1 MNRRLMLGTAG
12 VLAAA
17 AGAGLAWW
25 RLRPSPD
32 NPLWQLGFPS
42 PAGGTVTMASLRG
55 KPLVLNFWAT
65 WCAPCVKE
73 LPQFER
79 FHKEYEARG
88 WQVVGLAIDN
98 ADAVRQFLSRTP
110 VSYPVGLAGMEGSD
124 LMIALGNPSGVL
136 PFTVVF
142 GADGQPAQKRLGET
156 RYEELLQWAQQR

>member
-1 MNRRLMLGTAG
+1 MNRRLMLGAAG
-12 VLAAA
+12 ALAAA

-25 RLRPSPD
+25 RLRPAAD
-32 NPLWQLGFPS
+32 NPLWQLGFPTPS
-42 PAGGTVTMASLRG
+42 GGTVTMASLRG

-73 LPQFER
+73 MPQFER
-79 FHKEYEARG
+79 FHKEFAAQG

-98 ADAVRQFLSRTP
+98 AEAVRQFLARTP

-142 GADGQPAQKRLGET
+142 GADGQPLQKRLGET
-156 RYEELLQWAQQR
+156 GYEELRHWVEPR